1 MPRRLQGPLWA
12 SPPGAEAPLLPPL
25 RGVSEKNPSQPLQ
38 RGLPGEGKPLGS
50 MPAGSSPPCRSRTQD
65 PSNWEMPVANQE
77 ILIVVSKLKD
87 HIRTVSGMNT
97 SAGVA
102 PVVSEIVRRLCAD
115 AIERAKADG
124 RKTLKDRDFVMPGDG
139 GA

>member
-1 MPRRLQGPLWA
+1 
-12 SPPGAEAPLLPPL
+12 
-25 RGVSEKNPSQPLQ
+25 V
-38 RGLPGEGKPLGS
+38 
-50 MPAGSSPPCRSRTQD
+50 T
-65 PSNWEMPVANQE
+65 NQE

-102 PVVSEIVRRLCAD
+102 PVVSEIIRRLCAD

-124 RKTLKDRDFVMPGDG
+124 RKTLKDRDFVMPGSG